1 MYYVYGLYKKN
12 TKYKTNSIDENLFY
26 IGISSSDKNLYFRMK
41 NHKTDKC
48 NLNKL
53 NIIAKYDFIVRVFW
67 NTETKQEAENREEF
81 LINWFGRKVNKT
93 GILTNVLS
101 GAKDYAFIGNKQTTA
116 TRKKI
121 SKALKKINQD
131 QNKII
136 ANRDRNLTIPYDQ
149 VIQLIEKWAENPLET
164 QQDFASKHNISR
176 SKFKDWIRLYKP
188 EYIGLTKKI
197 QKKLFNQ
204 IMQTNKTA
212 KNIIQEY
219 MDLTNY
225 NFAKAKGVYYRLI
238 NNKNQINN

>member
-26 IGISSSDKNLYFRMK
+26 IGISSSDKNFYFRMK
-41 NHKTDKC
+41 NHKTGKY

-67 NTETKQEAENREEF
+67 NMETKQEAENREEF

-101 GAKDYAFIGNKQTTA
+101 GAKDYAFIGKKQTVA

-136 ANRDRNLTIPYDQ
+136 ANRDINLTIPYDK

-197 QKKLFNQ
+197 QKKLFDQ
-204 IMQTNKTA
+204 IIQTNKPV
-212 KNIIQEY
+212 KDLIQEY
-219 MDLTNY
+219 MNLTNY
-225 NFAKAKGVYYRLI
+225 NFAKAKGVYYRLV
-238 NNKNQINN
+238 NN

>member
-1 MYYVYGLYKKN
+1 MHYVYGLYKKN

-26 IGISSSDKNLYFRMK
+26 IGISSSDKNFYFRMK
-41 NHKTDKC
+41 NHKIDKC

-101 GAKDYAFIGNKQTTA
+101 GTKDYGFIGKKQTVA

-164 QQDFASKHNISR
+164 QQNFASKHNISR

-188 EYIGLTKKI
+188 EYIGLTKRI
-197 QKKLFNQ
+197 QKKLFDQ
-204 IMQTNKTA
+204 IIKTNKTA

-219 MDLTNY
+219 MDLTKY
-225 NFAKAKGVYYRLI
+225 DFSKAKGVYYRLT
-238 NNKNQINN
+238 NDKNK

>member
-1 MYYVYGLYKKN
+1 MHHVYGLYKKN

-26 IGISSSDKNLYFRMK
+26 IGISSSDKNFYFRMK

-101 GAKDYAFIGNKQTTA
+101 GAKDYAFIGKKQTVA

-188 EYIGLTKKI
+188 EYIGLTKRI
-197 QKKLFNQ
+197 QKKLFDQ
-204 IMQTNKTA
+204 IIQTNKTA

-219 MDLTNY
+219 MDLTKY
-225 NFAKAKGVYYRLI
+225 DFSKAKGVYYRLI
-238 NNKNQINN
+238 NDKNQINN

>member
-1 MYYVYGLYKKN
+1 M
-12 TKYKTNSIDENLFY
+12 
-26 IGISSSDKNLYFRMK
+26 
-41 NHKTDKC
+41 
-48 NLNKL
+48 
-53 NIIAKYDFIVRVFW
+53 
-67 NTETKQEAENREEF
+67 ETKQEAENREEF

-101 GAKDYAFIGNKQTTA
+101 GAKDYAFIGKKQTVA

-136 ANRDRNLTIPYDQ
+136 ANRDRNLTIPYDK

-197 QKKLFNQ
+197 QKKLFDQ
-204 IMQTNKTA
+204 IIQTNKPV
-212 KNIIQEY
+212 KDLIQEY
-219 MDLTNY
+219 MNLTNY
-225 NFAKAKGVYYRLI
+225 NFAKAKGVYYRLV
-238 NNKNQINN
+238 NN

>member
-1 MYYVYGLYKKN
+1 MHHVYGLYKKN

-26 IGISSSDKNLYFRMK
+26 IGISSSDKNFYFRMK

-101 GAKDYAFIGNKQTTA
+101 GAKDYAFIGKKQTVA

-149 VIQLIEKWAENPLET
+149 VIQPIEKWAENPLET

-188 EYIGLTKKI
+188 EYIGLTKRI
-197 QKKLFNQ
+197 QKKLFDQ
-204 IMQTNKTA
+204 IIQTNKTA

-219 MDLTNY
+219 MDLTKY
-225 NFAKAKGVYYRLI
+225 DFSKAKGVYYRLI
-238 NNKNQINN
+238 NDKNQINN